1 MLRCDFNVPLSEEG
15 VVLDDFRI
23 KETIPTIRY
32 LADNGAKIILM
43 SHLGR
48 PEGKVVEG
56 LRLTPIR
63 EKLEEYLDLSVKKSE
78 DCIGPAAEE
87 LINKTN
93 PGEVLLLENLRFHKE
108 EEENGDNFAKELAK
122 SGDIY
127 INDAFGACHRSH
139 ASIVGIPKYL
149 ASGAGLL
156 LEKEIK
162 SLNRIIKN
170 PQKPLISIIGGAKVE
185 TKAKLINKI
194 SEVSDWVL
202 VGGLIKKELDD
213 KKIPLTFPRKIIA
226 PLNNLEGKDI
236 GPETIELFKEKIS
249 LAKTIFFNGVL
260 GRIEKKEF
268 SKGTEEILEAI
279 IQSKAFSVVGG
290 GEMLAVINRLG
301 IIDKFSHVSTG
312 GGAMLAFLSGDKLP
326 GIEALE

>member
-1 MLRCDFNVPLSEEG
+1 M
-15 VVLDDFRI
+15 
-23 KETIPTIRY
+23 
-32 LADNGAKIILM
+32 
-43 SHLGR
+43 
-48 PEGKVVEG
+48 
-56 LRLTPIR
+56 
-63 EKLEEYLDLSVKKSE
+63 
-78 DCIGPAAEE
+78 
-87 LINKTN
+87 
-93 PGEVLLLENLRFHKE
+93 
-108 EEENGDNFAKELAK
+108 
-122 SGDIY
+122 
-127 INDAFGACHRSH
+127 
-139 ASIVGIPKYL
+139 
-149 ASGAGLL
+149 
-156 LEKEIK
+156 EKEIK

-213 KKIPLTFPRKIIA
+213 KKIPLIFPRKIIA

-260 GRIEKKEF
+260 GQIEKKEF

-301 IIDKFSHVSTG
+301 MIDKFSHVSTC
-312 GGAMLAFLSGDKLP
+312 GGAMLAFLSGEKLP